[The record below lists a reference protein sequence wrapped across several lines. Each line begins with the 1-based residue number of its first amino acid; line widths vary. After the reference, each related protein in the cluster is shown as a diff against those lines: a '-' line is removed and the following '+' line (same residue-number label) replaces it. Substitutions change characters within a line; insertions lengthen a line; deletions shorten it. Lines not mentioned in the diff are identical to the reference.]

1 MKFLNNIDLQKN
13 EIQNFRVQNLAAA
26 PQNPVEGQHYYNTVD
41 HIEYVWNGTEWINA
55 LSQGDYTFENGITEA
70 DRHVSLTA
78 ATNAEIGGV
87 IVGTNIDVSAGTI
100 SVKDAAEGVKGV
112 IAIAS
117 DAEVTTGTDTLKAV
131 NVKQVANKIATAIE
145 DKIELTDLSATAPI
159 TYDNGTGVISATF
172 DDEPKADSPNLLKSG
187 AIKTALD
194 AKLDATEVP
203 TKISDLE
210 DDTATNPVDMAE
222 NIVGLTATATEL
234 NVLDG
239 STATTADLNKLHGV
253 TADAAELN
261 ILDGA
266 TVTTEELNYLDGVTS
281 AVQTQLDNKVTK
293 NADITAG
300 THTKITYD
308 AKGLVTAG
316 ANLEAGDIPDLS
328 ATYIPVSQKG
338 TANGVATLDNN
349 GLVPAAQLPSY
360 VDDVVD
366 LLTVAAEAPGECAEG
381 DKYFNTTDKKL
392 YTATGENTWDGGVAP
407 EAGKI
412 YVAVDTN
419 MSYRWSG
426 TTLVQ
431 IGADKLLGFNY
442 TIVGDDTTST
452 FTVEHNLGTRNV
464 VFEIYEAAAP
474 YEKVYV
480 QVLHTS
486 TTALQVVFSQAPA
499 TGTNYNITVIAIG

>member
-55 LSQGDYTFENGITEA
+55 LSQGDYTFTNGITEA
-70 DRHVSLTA
+70 DRQVSLTA
-78 ATNAEIGGV
+78 ATNSAIGGV

-117 DAEVTTGTDTLKAV
+117 DAEVATGTDTLKAV
-131 NVKQVANKIATAIE
+131 NAKQVANKIATAIE

-172 DDEPKADSPNLLKSG
+172 DDEPTADSPNLLKSG

-293 NADITAG
+293 NADITGG

-338 TANGVATLDNN
+338 TANGVATLDGN
-349 GLVPAAQLPSY
+349 GLVPATQLPSY

-366 LLTVAAEAPGECAEG
+366 LLTVTDSAPAEATVGQ
-381 DKYFNTTDKKL
+381 KYFNTTEKKI
-392 YTATGENTWDGGVAP
+392 YTATAENTWGNPVDP
-407 EAGKI
+407 EADKI
-412 YVAVDTN
+412 YVNLANN

-426 TTLVQ
+426 TALVQ

-442 TIVGDDTTST
+442 TIVGDDTNTT

-464 VFEIYEAAAP
+464 VFEIYEAAA

-486 TTALQVVFSQAPA
+486 TTALQVVFAQAPA
-499 TGTNYNITVIAIG
+499 TGTNYNVTVIAIG

>member
-55 LSQGDYTFENGITEA
+55 LSQGDYTFTNGITEV
-70 DRHVSLTA
+70 DRQVSLTPA
-78 ATNAEIGGV
+78 DNSNIGGV

-117 DAEVTTGTDTLKAV
+117 DAEVATGTDTLKAV
-131 NVKQVANKIATAIE
+131 NAKQVANKIATAIE

-172 DDEPKADSPNLLKSG
+172 DDEPTADSPNLLKSG

-222 NIVGLTATATEL
+222 NIVGLTATAAEL

-281 AVQTQLDNKVTK
+281 AIQTQLDNKVTK
-293 NADITAG
+293 NADIAGG

-316 ANLEAGDIPDLS
+316 ADLEAGDIPDLS

-338 TANGVATLDNN
+338 TANGVATLDGN

-366 LLTVAAEAPGECAEG
+366 LVTVTDSAPAEATVGQ
-381 DKYFNTTDKKL
+381 KYFNTTENKI
-392 YTATGENTWDGGVAP
+392 YTATAENTWGNPVNA
-407 EAGKI
+407 EADKI
-412 YVAVDTN
+412 YVNLANN

-426 TTLVQ
+426 TALVQ

-442 TIVGDDTTST
+442 VIVGDDTTST

-486 TTALQVVFSQAPA
+486 TTALQVVFAQAPA
-499 TGTNYNITVIAIG
+499 TGTNYNVTVIAIG

>member
-26 PQNPVEGQHYYNTVD
+26 PSAPVEGQHYYNTTD
-41 HIEYVWNGTEWINA
+41 HIEYVWNGTEWVNA
-55 LSQGDYTFENGITEA
+55 LSQGNYIFEGGIVEA
-70 DRHVSLTA
+70 DRHVSLQA
-78 ATNAEIGGV
+78 ATNAAIGGV
-87 IVGTNIDVSAGTI
+87 IVGSNIDVNAGTI

-117 DAEVTTGTDTLKAV
+117 DAEVVTGTDKLKAV
-131 NVKQVANKIATAIE
+131 NAKQVADKIAAEIA

-159 TYDNGTGVISATF
+159 TYNNGTGVISATF
-172 DDEPKADSPNLLKSG
+172 DDAPTADSPNLLNSG
-187 AIKTALD
+187 VIKTALD

-210 DDTATNPVDMAE
+210 DDTATNPVNMAE

-239 STATTADLNKLHGV
+239 ATATTADLNKLHGV

-266 TVTTEELNYLDGVTS
+266 TVTTEELNYVDGVTS
-281 AVQTQLDNKVTK
+281 AIQPQIDAKVAK
-293 NADITAG
+293 NADIEPG

-316 ANLEAGDIPDLS
+316 ADLEATDIPDLS
-328 ATYIPVSQKG
+328 ATYIPVTQKG
-338 TANGVATLDNN
+338 AANGVATLDSN

-366 LLTVAAEAPGECAEG
+366 LKTIAAEAPGECTQGE
-381 DKYFNTTDKKL
+381 KYYNSTDKKI
-392 YTATGENTWDGGVAP
+392 YTATAANTWDSGAAP
-407 EAGKI
+407 ESGKI
-412 YVAVDTN
+412 YVVVDTN

-426 TTLVQ
+426 TALVQ
-431 IGADKLLGFNY
+431 IGADKLKGY
-442 TIVGDDTTST
+442 TTTIVGDDATAT
-452 FTVEHNLGTRNV
+452 FAIEHNLGTRNV
-464 VFEIYEAAAP
+464 VFEIYEATSP

-486 TTALQVVFSQAPA
+486 TTQIDVVFSQAPA
-499 TGTNYNITVIAIG
+499 TGTDYIVTVIAIG